1 MPKERELNPVAAQ
14 RKKEKAKELKRN
26 RELRKQHR
34 DATLHAM
41 TPDDIE
47 QQLSK
52 IRRVERS
59 GQVDVHVVQRRV
71 RLEAEMEEARKRQA
85 MQVEEEK
92 RRATEQ
98 QPTIVIKG

>member
-1 MPKERELNPVAAQ
+1 MAKDRELNPVAAQ

-34 DATLHAM
+34 ETTLHSM

-52 IRRVERS
+52 IRRLERS
-59 GQVDVHVVQRRV
+59 GQVDAHVLQKRQK
-71 RLEAEMEEARKRQA
+71 LEEEMVEARKRQQIQA
-85 MQVEEEK
+85 DEEK
-92 RRATEQ
+92 KRAAEP